1 MADLIR
7 AQDPDGAWGDENP
20 VRLTMEGDPVFVPFQ
35 KAVFG
40 ALVDQKGQDRGTKT
54 ATSTPEKLS

>member
-1 MADLIR
+1 
-7 AQDPDGAWGDENP
+7 
-20 VRLTMEGDPVFVPFQ
+20 MEGYLVFVPFQ

-54 ATSTPEKLS
+54 ATSALEKLS

>member
-1 MADLIR
+1 
-7 AQDPDGAWGDENP
+7 
-20 VRLTMEGDPVFVPFQ
+20 MEGYPVFVPFQ

-54 ATSTPEKLS
+54 ATSAPEKLS